1 MVFQML
7 GLKEGTATLTVASVD
22 GISVPATLAVT
33 IVDHFPEGDVNCD
46 RTVNGAD
53 VTALYNA
60 LMGGG
65 EDGPAGMPAIYTTNL
80 DGTPVLDGDVNGDG
94 VISGADITAL
104 YNLLLQ

>member
-1 MVFQML
+1 M
-7 GLKEGTATLTVASVD
+7 
-22 GISVPATLAVT
+22 
-33 IVDHFPEGDVNCD
+33 NCD

-60 LMGGG
+60 LMGG
-65 EDGPAGMPAIYTTNL
+65 DTPAGMPAIYTTNL

-94 VISGADITAL
+94 VVNGADITAL